1 LRLLDSSLRTDADD
15 RRGNGLVNRIDR
27 LPGTACRRLKEGPA
41 AATRKPQPGSGKAML
56 VLTRTKDESIYLGDD
71 IIVTIVDI
79 RGDRVRLGIIAP
91 DHVRIHRQEVYEAI
105 QRDRL
110 SNHTPTKDSPTVI
123 DKDGAK

>member
-1 LRLLDSSLRTDADD
+1 
-15 RRGNGLVNRIDR
+15 
-27 LPGTACRRLKEGPA
+27 
-41 AATRKPQPGSGKAML
+41 ML

-71 IIVTIVDI
+71 IIVTIVDV

-110 SNHTPTKDSPTVI
+110 SNHTPTKDNPTVI